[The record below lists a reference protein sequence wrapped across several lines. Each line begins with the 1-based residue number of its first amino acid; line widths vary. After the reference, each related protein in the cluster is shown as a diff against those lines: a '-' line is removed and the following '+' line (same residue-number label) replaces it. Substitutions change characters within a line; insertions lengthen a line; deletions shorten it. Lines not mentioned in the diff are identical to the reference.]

1 VVAACVFCWPVF
13 LGRIM
18 SPADMLLLMLPWKS
32 LAPQFG
38 FTQPHNPML
47 DPIQQYLP
55 WRIYAVQSLRAGLVP
70 LWNPYSFLGT
80 PFLANLQS
88 TLLYPPNVLFLIF
101 GAAHG
106 FGVSAIFHLAMGG
119 LFMLAFLRALG
130 LRPAAG
136 VFSALVFMFNG
147 YTVAWL
153 EYPTLSLWTF
163 MWLPGILL
171 CYERALQQPRSAWPA
186 LCALLVGMQFLGGHL
201 QISSY
206 LMLVFAIYALV
217 RAIALRSS
225 RSVGALLLAL
235 APVAFGLALA
245 AGQVLPTMELARYSG
260 RVSRGPALT
269 TAFPL
274 THFVLY
280 LMPNFFGNPVH
291 YNYWGQYRDPSAIN
305 FFETA
310 AYVGILPLLL
320 AAWSLRRWRE
330 QSFAFFAALTIVAV
344 LAAVGSPVYYALYAV
359 LPGFRELAGLGR
371 ILCLAAFGIA
381 GLAAMGLDDLLAR
394 EQPVPVGRAPIIFA
408 AAAVLLVG
416 GLWYVLG
423 PVAQTAFGS
432 GFAGYQLVQIAA
444 FAALL
449 AASLA
454 LLAVRGRLRAPAF
467 AAAAIALVA
476 VDLFGFGIGFN
487 PFVSAKLAY
496 PAIGPIPWLQRHAG
510 HDRVTSLATE
520 GLDWF
525 PHNASMIY
533 GLRDIHG
540 SDSLRVASSFALV
553 SPPDGNQSQYP
564 NPDSPLL
571 DRLGVRYLVTERP
584 LSGKWRLVHD
594 GEAPVYENTRVQPR
608 AYLELPLVDHG
619 SQRAEVGGAGLSLPP
634 PPEGRPQ
641 APLVRR
647 GMPEGVQVRV
657 QHGAGRLKP
666 APPDSASSGAAVSFT
681 RDEADHVVLEAS
693 APAQGATLILTDSYF
708 PGWRAWVDR
717 SPARVER
724 VGEGFRGVVLA
735 AGNHTVEMRYRPASY
750 RVGLFVSLVAL
761 ALVLG
766 AGAALFSFSRASAAD
781 TLAGSKATSRG
792 VPSIVKE

>member
-1 VVAACVFCWPVF
+1 MAVPAQSGRPLRRYWPQAAVVVAACAFCWPVF

-18 SPADMLLLMLPWKS
+18 SPADMLLLMLPWKP
-32 LAPQFG
+32 LAAQFPE
-38 FTQPHNPML
+38 FVRPHNPML

-88 TLLYPPNVLFLIF
+88 TLLYLPNVLFLIF

-119 LFMLAFLRALG
+119 LCMLALLRTLG

-136 VFSALVFMFNG
+136 VLGALVFMFNG

-206 LMLVFAIYALV
+206 LMLAFGIYALV
-217 RAIALRSS
+217 RAIALRSP

-235 APVAFGLALA
+235 APVVFGLALA
-245 AGQVLPTMELARYSG
+245 AAQVLPTMELARYSG
-260 RVSRGPALT
+260 RVAHGAGAAVK

-274 THFVLY
+274 AHFILY
-280 LMPNFFGNPVH
+280 LVPNFFGNPAH
-291 YNYWGQYRDPSAIN
+291 YNYWGNYRDPSAIN

-310 AYVGILPLLL
+310 AYVGILPLVL
-320 AAWSLRRWRE
+320 AVWSLRRWRE
-330 QSFAFFAALTIVAV
+330 QSFAFFAVLTVVVV

-394 EQPVPVGRAPIIFA
+394 EKPVPLGRAP
-408 AAAVLLVG
+408 AAVLLVG

-432 GFAGYQLVQIAA
+432 AFAGYQLVQLAM

-454 LLAVRGRLRAPAF
+454 LLALRARLRLRAPAF
-467 AAAAIALVA
+467 AAAAIGLV
-476 VDLFGFGIGFN
+476 VLDLFGFGIGFN

-496 PAIGPIPWLQRHAG
+496 PTTDSIRWLQQHAG
-510 HDRVTSLATE
+510 HDRITSLAPE
-520 GLDWF
+520 EQAKSLDWL
-525 PHNASMIY
+525 PHNAPMIY

-540 SDSLRVASSFALV
+540 SDSLRVANSFALV
-553 SPPDGNQSQYP
+553 SPPNGDQSRYP
-564 NPDSPLL
+564 DPDSPLL
-571 DRLGVRYLVTERP
+571 DRLGVRYLMTDRP

-594 GEAPVYENTRVQPR
+594 GEAPVYENTQVQPR
-608 AYLELPLVDHG
+608 AYL
-619 SQRAEVGGAGLSLPP
+619 
-634 PPEGRPQ
+634 
-641 APLVRR
+641 
-647 GMPEGVQVRV
+647 
-657 QHGAGRLKP
+657 
-666 APPDSASSGAAVSFT
+666 SASPRTPVSFA
-681 RDEADHVVLEAS
+681 RDDANGVVLKAR
-693 APAQGATLILTDSYF
+693 APTGTTLVLTDSYF
-708 PGWRAWVDR
+708 PGWRAWVDEG
-717 SPARVER
+717 PARIER
-724 VGEGFRGVVLA
+724 VGEGFRGVLLT
-735 AGNHTVEMRYRPASY
+735 AGNHTVEMRYEPASY
-750 RVGLFVSLVAL
+750 RVGLFVSLVVL

-766 AGAALFSFSRASAAD
+766 AGVALFSFSRANAAD

-792 VPSIVKE
+792 VPSTAKL